1 MDVRLV
7 PVVGEIFFYFM
18 PSMQHL
24 TYAFGHRKPAS
35 VADSTSPQPSS
46 EAVELDAS
54 EAMLSTAV
62 ATKEVPAPVTVS
74 SVPAPVPAPVSN
86 NTGSIL
92 SAITT
97 ATAGAVPAVTPAASE
112 AGSPQPAPAVTIS
125 AGAVSTHRDAEPS
138 TPRLGSP
145 IPLQQGDASL
155 FSPTQKRDRPSSM
168 SVVAVDSI
176 SVQLTYFCFSLSP
189 PSTPQKK
196 ARSGSQ
202 QSSPYT
208 PSSTRSWGS
217 RPENPASVVQAT
229 TRLPAFVSDIDPGL

>member
-112 AGSPQPAPAVTIS
+112 AGSPNLPLLSPSQLELCQPTVT
-125 AGAVSTHRDAEPS
+125 PS
-138 TPRLGSP
+138 LPHHVLVPPSLCSREM
-145 IPLQQGDASL
+145 PLFFLQPKNGTDHLPCQLSL
-155 FSPTQKRDRPSSM
+155 WTLFLFNLP
-168 SVVAVDSI
+168 I
-176 SVQLTYFCFSLSP
+176 SVSACLPRP
-189 PSTPQKK
+189 PLK
-196 ARSGSQ
+196 R
-202 QSSPYT
+202 
-208 PSSTRSWGS
+208 
-217 RPENPASVVQAT
+217 
-229 TRLPAFVSDIDPGL
+229 RLVPGLNRALPIRRRPPGHGVLAPKILLLSSRLLPDCLPS